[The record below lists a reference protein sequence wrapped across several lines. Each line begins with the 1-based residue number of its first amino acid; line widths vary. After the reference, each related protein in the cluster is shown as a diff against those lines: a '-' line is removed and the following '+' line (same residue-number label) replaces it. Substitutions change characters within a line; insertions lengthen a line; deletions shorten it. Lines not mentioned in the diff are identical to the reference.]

1 MSSDESD
8 STDDDECFETAKNY
22 ESVAHQKFEERKPS
36 GQAKPIRQASSRG
49 PPVRQ
54 ATCTDVRRGPV
65 AGHLKPIP
73 GCVSVDTRN
82 VAQYSV
88 GMFVKGMAQGR
99 VTGVVKKIYTQ
110 NGRADGPG
118 TLVIRLGPNPQ
129 MSTNGNGGDMIPK
142 QISVVAVSK
151 VVSSLHH
158 SLNCMC
164 AQLDY
169 FMGHVPAR
177 ECINSRFYR
186 VIMCVC
192 VCFETTHMAGD
203 ETWHYTG
210 RGASCQRGQ

>member
-8 STDDDECFETAKNY
+8 STDDDERFETAKNY
-22 ESVAHQKFEERKPS
+22 ESVAHKKFEEPKLS
-36 GQAKPIRQASSRG
+36 GQAKPVRQASSRG

-54 ATCTDVRRGPV
+54 VTCTDVQRGPV
-65 AGHLKPIP
+65 AGHLKPVP

-99 VTGVVKKIYTQ
+99 VTGMVKKIYTQ
-110 NGRADGPG
+110 SGRADGPG

-142 QISVVAVSK
+142 QIRVVAVSK

-158 SLNCMC
+158 SLNCMY
-164 AQLDY
+164 AQLVY
-169 FMGHVPAR
+169 CIGHVPTR
-177 ECINSRFYR
+177 GCVNGRFSR
-186 VIMCVC
+186 VIMCF
-192 VCFETTHMAGD
+192 CFETTHTAGD

-210 RGASCQRGQ
+210 